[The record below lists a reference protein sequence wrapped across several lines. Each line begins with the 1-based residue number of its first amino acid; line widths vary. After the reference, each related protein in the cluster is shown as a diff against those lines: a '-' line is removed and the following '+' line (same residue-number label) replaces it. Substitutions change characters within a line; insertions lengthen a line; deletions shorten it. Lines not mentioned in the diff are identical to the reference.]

1 MPSKLPDAGRLPLI
15 MLTPTEAQEVPGS
28 AASSTHSI
36 ANADSAQGA
45 DVKKEQNTDVKLP
58 PKQR

>member
-1 MPSKLPDAGRLPLI
+1 MPSKFPDTGRLPLI
-15 MLTPTEAQEVPGS
+15 VLTPTESQEVPGS

-36 ANADSAQGA
+36 ANADSAQEAGT
-45 DVKKEQNTDVKLP
+45 KKEQNTDGKSP